1 MTYTVGMVFSF
12 LFTDIEGSTRRWESH
27 PDEMRVALARHDA
40 LVRAAV
46 ARTGGRVFKA
56 IGDAFCA
63 AYPSPAKALDGALAI
78 QRSLAAEAWGAP
90 GPLRVRAA
98 IHMGDAEERD
108 DDFFGPALNR
118 VARLL
123 SAGHGGQ
130 TLLSRAAADAVAD
143 ALPTG
148 VSLRDLGERRLKDLA
163 RPERIFSAAAADLP
177 ADFPPLRTLDA
188 RPNNLPAQA
197 TTLIGRET
205 ELTQVRDFLRRDG
218 VRLLTLSGPGGT
230 GKTRLALQ
238 AVAELADEFTHGV
251 WFAALAPIRDP
262 ELVLPAIAA
271 ALGVQEAPGTSPA
284 ETLKE
289 FLRERRLLL
298 LLDNFEQ
305 VLDAGP
311 AVAELLAAAPGLK
324 ILVTSR
330 GLLRVYGEHDFP
342 VPPLTLPCAGKSFRD
357 CCQSEAVRLFAE
369 RARAVKP
376 AFAVTEENAPAL
388 AALTAQL
395 DGLPLAIELAAAQI
409 RLFTPEAM
417 LAELC
422 VACGGGG
429 SLELL
434 AGGAR
439 NLPERQRTL
448 RGAIA
453 WSYDLLDESERSAFR
468 RLGVF
473 SGGWDRGGAAVVLD
487 KNKSQAALQSLL
499 DKSLLRVCDEGGEPR
514 FEMLETLRE
523 FALERLDEQGEGDD
537 ARARHSKHFLAL
549 AETCT
554 SRLDGPDQQRWSE
567 RLAREFDNFRAALA
581 RALARRDADSAL
593 SFAANLGPLW
603 NQRGRYSEGRA
614 QLEAALG
621 LGDGAP
627 SEPLARAVFSLG
639 LMHNGLGELPQAR
652 HQLEKALGIFRSV
665 GDRNGAFDALTTL
678 AWVLM
683 YQGDLDGAEKLA
695 TELLDQSQRLADPRR
710 RALAL
715 KHAAYVAQERG
726 QPERSAAMIEEALVL
741 MRRAQDKLGVAI
753 LLNVLG
759 ENVRSAGDFAR
770 AVGLYQDSLALAR
783 ELGDAFWRAV
793 AGMNAAVCLMR
804 LDRAAEALP
813 LMAESLATAHAIGNK
828 RNVPPSLI
836 GFAALAT
843 RGGMP
848 ESAAVLL
855 GAAEKFL
862 SEQGTV
868 LVYADRSEHEETARA
883 VRAALGAEEC
893 EAALAA
899 GRTLTLDAAVARA
912 QELAEALE
920 FGGPRR
926 ALAQEAP

>member
-27 PDEMRVALARHDA
+27 PDEMRAALARHDA

-63 AYPSPAKALDGALAI
+63 VFPSPAKALEGAVAI
-78 QRSLAAEAWGAP
+78 QRALAAEVWAAP

-98 IHMGDAEERD
+98 IHMGAAEERD

-163 RPERIFSAAAADLP
+163 RPERIFQAAAADLP
-177 ADFPPLRTLDA
+177 GDFPPLRTLDA

-197 TTLIGRET
+197 TTLVGREA
-205 ELTQVRDFLRRDG
+205 ELAQVRALLRRDG

-238 AVAELADEFTHGV
+238 AVAEMVDEFTHGV

-262 ELVLPAIAA
+262 ALGLPAVSA
-271 ALGVQEAPGTSPA
+271 ALGVQEAPGASPA
-284 ETLKE
+284 DTLKE

-298 LLDNFEQ
+298 ILDNFEQ

-342 VPPLTLPCAGKSFRD
+342 VPPLTLPDHGKSYRA

-409 RLFTPEAM
+409 RMFTPEAM

-429 SLELL
+429 SPELL
-434 AGGAR
+434 GGGAR

-473 SGGWDRGGAAVVLD
+473 SGGWDRGGAAVVLE
-487 KNKSQAALQSLL
+487 KNKSLAALQSLL

-523 FALERLDEQGEGDD
+523 FALERLDEHGEGDD
-537 ARARHSKHFLAL
+537 ARARHSKHFLSL

-554 SRLDGPDQQRWSE
+554 SCLEGPDQQRWSE

-581 RALARRDADSAL
+581 RALARRDADAAL
-593 SFAANLGPLW
+593 SLAANLGPLW
-603 NQRGRYSEGRA
+603 NQRGRYSEGRG
-614 QLEAALG
+614 QLQAALA
-621 LGDGAP
+621 LGEGAP
-627 SEPLARAVFSLG
+627 SEARARAILALG
-639 LMHNGLGELPQAR
+639 LMHNGLGDLPQAR
-652 HQLEKALGIFRSV
+652 LQLEKALELFRSL
-665 GDRNGAFDALTTL
+665 GDRRGAFDALTTL

-683 YQGDLDGAEKLA
+683 YLGDLDGAEKLTA
-695 TELLDQSQRLADPRR
+695 ELLDESQRLGEPRR

-726 QPERSAAMIEEALVL
+726 QPERSAALLEEALVL

-759 ENVRSAGDFAR
+759 ENVRSGENYSR
-770 AVGLYQDSLALAR
+770 ALGLYQDSLALSR

-804 LDRAAEALP
+804 LDRAAEAVP
-813 LMAESLATAHAIGNK
+813 LMSESLATAHAIGNK
-828 RNVPPSLI
+828 RNVPPALI
-836 GFAALAT
+836 GFAALAV
-843 RGGMP
+843 RGGKP
-848 ESAAVLL
+848 EPAAVLL

-862 SEQGTV
+862 AEQRSV
-868 LVYADRSEHEETARA
+868 LVYADRREHEETLRA
-883 VRAALGAEEC
+883 VRAALDGSAY

-899 GRTLTLDAAVARA
+899 GRNLTLDAAVAKA
-912 QELAEALE
+912 LELAEGLA
-920 FGGPRR
+920 FDGSRR
-926 ALAQEAP
+926 GIA

>member
-1 MTYTVGMVFSF
+1 MTYTVGMSFSF

-27 PDEMRVALARHDA
+27 PDEMRAALARHDA

-63 AYPSPAKALDGALAI
+63 VYPSPGKALEGALAI
-78 QRSLAAEAWGAP
+78 QRALAAETWGAP

-98 IHMGDAEERD
+98 IHTGAAEERD
-108 DDFFGPALNR
+108 DDYFGPALNR

-163 RPERIFSAAAADLP
+163 RPERIFQAAAEDLP
-177 ADFPPLRTLDA
+177 GDFPPLRTLDA

-197 TTLIGRET
+197 TSLVGREA
-205 ELTQVRDFLRRDG
+205 ELAQVRALLRRDG
-218 VRLLTLSGPGGT
+218 VRLVTLSGPGGT

-238 AVAELADEFTHGV
+238 AVAEMADEFAHGV
-251 WFAALAPIRDP
+251 WFVPLAPIRDP
-262 ELVLPAIAA
+262 ELVLPAVAA
-271 ALGVQEAPGTSPA
+271 ALDVKDAPGVSPA
-284 ETLKE
+284 EALKE

-298 LLDNFEQ
+298 ILDNFEQ
-305 VLDAGP
+305 ILDAGP
-311 AVAELLAAAPGLK
+311 SAAELLAAAPGLK

-342 VPPLTLPCAGKSFRD
+342 VPPLTLPCAGKSLSE
-357 CCQSEAVRLFAE
+357 CNQSEAVRLFAE

-376 AFAVTEENAPAL
+376 AFAVTDENAPAL

-409 RLFTPEAM
+409 RMFTPEAM

-434 AGGAR
+434 SGGAR

-453 WSYDLLDESERSAFR
+453 WSYDLLDEDEREAFR

-487 KNKSQAALQSLL
+487 KNRSRAALQSLL

-523 FALERLDEQGEGDD
+523 FALERLDEHGEGDD
-537 ARARHSKHFLAL
+537 ARARHSAHFLSL
-549 AETCT
+549 AETCS
-554 SRLDGPDQQRWSE
+554 SRLEGPDQQRWSE

-581 RALARRDADSAL
+581 RALARKDADAAL
-593 SFAANLGPLW
+593 RFAANLGPLW
-603 NQRGRYSEGRA
+603 NQRGRYSEGRV

-621 LGDGAP
+621 MGDGSP
-627 SEPLARAVFSLG
+627 SKTRARAILSLG
-639 LMHNGLGELPQAR
+639 QFHNGLGDLPQAR
-652 HQLEKALGIFRSV
+652 LQLEKALELFRSL
-665 GDRNGAFDALTTL
+665 GDRGGAVDALTTL
-678 AWVLM
+678 SWVRM
-683 YQGDLDGAEKLA
+683 YQGDLDGAEKLTA
-695 TELLDQSQRLADPRR
+695 ELLDESQRLGEPRR

-715 KHAAYVAQERG
+715 ERAAYVAQERG
-726 QPERSAAMIEEALVL
+726 RPERAVPLLEEALVL
-741 MRRAQDKLGVAI
+741 MRRAEDKLGVAL

-759 ENVRSAGDFAR
+759 EHTRPSGDFAR
-770 AVGLYQDSLALAR
+770 ALGYYRESFALSS
-783 ELGDAFWRAV
+783 ELGNAFWRAV
-793 AGMNAAVCLMR
+793 AEMNVAVCLMR
-804 LDRAAEALP
+804 LNRPAEALP
-813 LMAESLATAHAIGNK
+813 LMAESLAAAYSIGNK
-828 RNVPPSLI
+828 RNVPPALI
-836 GFAALAT
+836 AFAALAAM
-843 RGGMP
+843 GGKP
-848 ESAAVLL
+848 EPAAVLL

-862 SEQGTV
+862 REQNTV
-868 LVYADRSEHEETARA
+868 LVYADRGEHEETRRA
-883 VRAALGAEEC
+883 VRALLDGAAC
-893 EAALAA
+893 EAALAR
-899 GRTLTLDAAVARA
+899 GRSLALDAAVAKA
-912 QELAEALE
+912 LELADGLD
-920 FGGPRR
+920 FGAANR
-926 ALAQEAP
+926 AAT

>member
-1 MTYTVGMVFSF
+1 VGTHAF

-27 PDEMRVALARHDA
+27 PDEMRSALARHDG

-63 AYPSPAKALDGALAI
+63 AFPSPREALEGALAI
-78 QRSLAAEAWGAP
+78 QRALAAEDWGAP

-98 IHMGDAEERD
+98 IHMGAAEERD

-143 ALPTG
+143 VLPTG
-148 VSLRDLGERRLKDLA
+148 ASLRDLGERRLKDLA
-163 RPERIFSAAAADLP
+163 RPERIFQLAAADLP

-197 TTLIGRET
+197 TTLVGREA
-205 ELTQVRDFLRRDG
+205 ELAQVRALLRRDG
-218 VRLLTLSGPGGT
+218 VRLATLSGPGGT

-238 AVAELADEFTHGV
+238 AVAEMVDEFEHGV
-251 WFAALAPIRDP
+251 WFTALAPIRDP
-262 ELVLPAIAA
+262 ALVLPAVAA
-271 ALGVQEAPGTSPA
+271 ALGVKDAPGIAPA
-284 ETLKE
+284 ETLKQY
-289 FLRERRLLL
+289 LRERRLLL
-298 LLDNFEQ
+298 VLDNFEQ

-311 AVAELLAAAPGLK
+311 AVAELLAASPGLK

-342 VPPLTLPCAGKSFRD
+342 VPPLTLPCAGKSFRE
-357 CCQSEAVRLFAE
+357 CNQSEAVRLFAE

-376 AFAVTEENAPAL
+376 AFAVTDENAAAL
-388 AALTAQL
+388 AALCAQL

-453 WSYDLLDESERSAFR
+453 WSYDLLDEGERAAFR

-473 SGGWDRGGAAVVLD
+473 SGGWDRGGAAVVLE
-487 KNKSQAALQSLL
+487 KNRSAAALQSLL
-499 DKSLLRVCDEGGEPR
+499 DKSLLRVCEEGGEPR

-523 FALERLDEQGEGDD
+523 FALERLDEHGEGDD
-537 ARARHSKHFLAL
+537 ARARHSAHFLSL
-549 AETCT
+549 AETCS
-554 SRLDGPDQQRWSE
+554 SRLEGPDQQRWSE

-581 RALARRDADSAL
+581 RALARRDAADAL

-603 NQRGRYSEGRA
+603 NRRGRYSEGRA
-614 QLEAALG
+614 QLEAALE
-621 LGDGAP
+621 LGPGAP
-627 SEPLARAVFSLG
+627 SEARARAVFALG
-639 LMHNGLGELPQAR
+639 QMHNGLGNLPESR
-652 HQLEKALGIFRSV
+652 LQLEKALKLFRSL
-665 GDRNGAFDALTTL
+665 GDRRGSVDALTLL

-683 YQGDLDGAEKLA
+683 YQGDHDLAEKL
-695 TELLDQSQRLADPRR
+695 TEELLDESERLGEPRR

-715 KHAAYVAQERG
+715 ERASYVAIERG
-726 QPERSAAMIEEALVL
+726 KPERSAVLLEEALIL
-741 MRRAQDKLGVAI
+741 MRRADDKLGVAI
-753 LLNVLG
+753 ILNVLG
-759 ENVRSAGDFAR
+759 ENIRPSRNFSR
-770 AVGLYQDSLALAR
+770 AVELYLESLVLSR
-783 ELGDAFWRAV
+783 ELGDAFWRAA

-804 LDRAAEALP
+804 LGRPAEALP
-813 LMAESLATAHAIGNK
+813 LMTESLATAHGIGNK
-828 RNVPPSLI
+828 RNVPPALI
-836 GFAALAT
+836 CFAALAAM
-843 RGGMP
+843 GGKP
-848 ESAAVLL
+848 EPAAVLL
-855 GAAEKFL
+855 GAAEKL
-862 SEQGTV
+862 LREQKTV
-868 LVYADRSEHEETARA
+868 LVYADRGEQEETERS
-883 VRAALGAEEC
+883 VRAALDAAVY

-899 GRTLTLDAAVARA
+899 GRVLTLDAAVAKA
-912 QELAEALE
+912 LELAGGLE
-920 FGGPRR
+920 FRGDARGR
-926 ALAQEAP
+926 AR

>member
-163 RPERIFSAAAADLP
+163 RPERIFQAAAADLP
-177 ADFPPLRTLDA
+177 GDFPPLRTLDA

-197 TTLIGRET
+197 TTLVGREA
-205 ELTQVRDFLRRDG
+205 ELAQVRALLRRDG

-238 AVAELADEFTHGV
+238 AVAEMVDEFEHGV
-251 WFAALAPIRDP
+251 WFTALAPIRDP
-262 ELVLPAIAA
+262 ALVLPAVAA
-271 ALGVQEAPGTSPA
+271 ALGVKDAPGIAPA
-284 ETLKE
+284 ETLKQY
-289 FLRERRLLL
+289 LRERRLLL
-298 LLDNFEQ
+298 VLDNFEQ

-311 AVAELLAAAPGLK
+311 AVAELLAASPGLK

-342 VPPLTLPCAGKSFRD
+342 VPPLTLPCAGKSFRE
-357 CCQSEAVRLFAE
+357 CNQSEAVRLFAE

-376 AFAVTEENAPAL
+376 AFAVTDENAAAL
-388 AALTAQL
+388 AALCAQL

-429 SLELL
+429 SLVLL
-434 AGGAR
+434 SGGAR

-453 WSYDLLDESERSAFR
+453 WSYDLLDDGEREVFR

-487 KNKSQAALQSLL
+487 ENRSLAALQSLL
-499 DKSLLRVCDEGGEPR
+499 DKSLLRVCEEGGEPR

-523 FALERLDEQGEGDD
+523 FALERLDEHGEGDD
-537 ARARHSKHFLAL
+537 ARARHSAHFLSL
-549 AETCT
+549 AETCS
-554 SRLDGPDQQRWSE
+554 SRLEGPDQQRWSE

-581 RALARRDADSAL
+581 RALARRDADAAL
-593 SFAANLGPLW
+593 RFAANLGPLW

-614 QLEAALG
+614 RLEAALG
-621 LGDGAP
+621 LGEGAP
-627 SEPLARAVFSLG
+627 SATRARAILALG
-639 LMHNGLGELPQAR
+639 QMHNGLGDLPQAR
-652 HQLEKALGIFRSV
+652 IHLEKALELFRRL
-665 GDRNGAFDALTTL
+665 GDRGGAVDALTTL
-678 AWVLM
+678 TWVLM
-683 YQGDLDGAEKLA
+683 YQGDLDGAETLTA
-695 TELLDQSQRLADPRR
+695 ELLDESQRLGEPRR

-715 KHAAYVAQERG
+715 ERASYVALERG
-726 QPERSAAMIEEALVL
+726 QPQRSKTLLEEALVL
-741 MRRAQDKLGVAI
+741 MRRVQDKLGVAV

-759 ENVRSAGDFAR
+759 ENIRSSGNFAGAAR
-770 AVGLYQDSLALAR
+770 CYEESLALSR
-783 ELGDAFWRAV
+783 ELGNAFWRAV
-793 AGMNAAVCLMR
+793 AGMNLSICR
-804 LDRAAEALP
+804 LRLGEPGRALP
-813 LMAESLATAHAIGNK
+813 LLAEALATAHAIGNK
-828 RNVPPSLI
+828 RNVPPALI
-836 GFAALAT
+836 CCAALAVLGE
-843 RGGMP
+843 RP
-848 ESAAVLL
+848 EPAAVLL
-855 GAAEKFL
+855 GAAEKL
-862 SEQGTV
+862 LTEQGSV
-868 LVYADRSEHEETARA
+868 LVYADRSEHEETARSI
-883 VRAALGAEEC
+883 RAALDAGTCA
-893 EAALAA
+893 AALAA
-899 GRTLTLDAAVARA
+899 GRTLTLDAAVAKA
-912 QELAEALE
+912 LELAE
-920 FGGPRR
+920 G
-926 ALAQEAP
+926 LAFVGSTR